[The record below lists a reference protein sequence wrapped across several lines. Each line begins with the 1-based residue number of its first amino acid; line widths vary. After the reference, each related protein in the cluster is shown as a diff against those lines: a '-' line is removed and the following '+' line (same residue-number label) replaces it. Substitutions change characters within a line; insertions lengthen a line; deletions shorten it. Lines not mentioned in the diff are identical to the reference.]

1 MQSTRV
7 APHDSAPVID
17 RRRVLQYA
25 AAVFPLAIVAKTCPG
40 LTAAPQLAPHETSSE
55 KTMQAEWI
63 GGY

>member
-1 MQSTRV
+1 
-7 APHDSAPVID
+7 
-17 RRRVLQYA
+17 
-25 AAVFPLAIVAKTCPG
+25 VAKTCPG